1 MKTIEFKLYLKPA
14 QEETLSSWMR
24 TCCGIFNR
32 ALDQRIKAYERRAG
46 SVNYNQQQALLT
58 QQRARMV
65 GLASIPVAF
74 ERDALRRV
82 DRGLQAFFRRAKAG
96 AGKVGFPRFRS
107 WKRYNSMEYAAVGQY
122 VRGDS
127 LVSIP
132 KLGLVRI
139 RCGNQRI
146 SKTQK
151 LLRIIRRASGWYG
164 QVVVTEST
172 TIKNLEDQ
180 GSVGIDVGL
189 ESFATLSDG
198 SQIENPRFY
207 RKSEKK
213 LRGLQRSVS
222 RKKKGSQNRRKAVVR
237 LQRQHERIAAQRR
250 SFCHR
255 RSTELVRGFSF
266 IAAEKLNI
274 KGMVKNHCL
283 AKSISDASWGIFMN
297 QISVKAANAARVFV
311 QVDPRGT
318 SQECP
323 DCGVV
328 KKKELSERE
337 HNCSCGSQCHR
348 DHASAR
354 VVLAR
359 ALVSIGVIRLSR
371 DSAAEVSPIAIH
383 QADPLKKEDALLSAR

>member
-14 QEETLSSWMR
+14 HEETLSSWMR

-32 ALDQRIKAYERRAG
+32 ALDQRIKAYKRRAE
-46 SVNYNQQQALLT
+46 SVNYNQQQTLLT
-58 QQRARMV
+58 KQRGRIEK
-65 GLASIPVAF
+65 LASLPLGF

-82 DRGLQAFFRRAKAG
+82 DRGMQAFFRRVKAV

-146 SKTQK
+146 STTQK
-151 LLRIIRRASGWYG
+151 MLRIIRRASGWYG
-164 QVVVTEST
+164 QVVVAEPT

-198 SQIENPRFY
+198 SQIANPRFY

-213 LRGLQRSVS
+213 LRGLQRSLS
-222 RKKKGSQNRRKAVVR
+222 RKKNGSRNRRKAVIRV
-237 LQRQHERIAAQRR
+237 QRQHEKIADQRR
-250 SFCHR
+250 SFCHQH
-255 RSTELVRGFSF
+255 STDLVRRFSL
-266 IAAEKLNI
+266 IAVEKLNI
-274 KGMVKNHCL
+274 KGMVKNRCL
-283 AKSISDASWGIFMN
+283 AKSISDASWGIFLN
-297 QISVKAANAARVFV
+297 QIAAKAENAARVFV

-318 SQECP
+318 SQTCP
-323 DCGVV
+323 DCGATQ
-328 KKKELSERE
+328 KKQLSERT
-337 HNCSCGSQCHR
+337 HSCACGLECHR
-348 DHASAR
+348 DHAAAR
-354 VVLAR
+354 VILAR
-359 ALVSIGVIRLSR
+359 ALVSSGVNRLPR
-371 DSAAEVSPIAIH
+371 DSANDRLQQAVN
-383 QADPLKKEDALLSAR
+383 QADPLKKEDVLLATR